1 MVDATYVF
9 QNTTVNS
16 DTEQLHNALTQPIP
30 DWFISVAAYKNVPK
44 WFPAYP
50 TWTSLS
56 NYRSYMNNSLLF

>member
-9 QNTTVNS
+9 QNTTVIS

-44 WFPAYP
+44 WLLAYP
-50 TWTSLS
+50 T
-56 NYRSYMNNSLLF
+56 